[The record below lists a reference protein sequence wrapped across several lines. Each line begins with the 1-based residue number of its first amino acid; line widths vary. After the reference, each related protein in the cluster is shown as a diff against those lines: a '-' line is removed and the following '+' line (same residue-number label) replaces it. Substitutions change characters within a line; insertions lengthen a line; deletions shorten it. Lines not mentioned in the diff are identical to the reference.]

1 MIIYVPWDSI
11 IEKKLTWEQIE
22 EQYDQEWVELI
33 DYDWPEGMPYPQAGT
48 VRVHASDCKT
58 FYSLANKEPR
68 PTRFSDS
75 LRWKGSTSS
84 THNSLLFFDA
94 DRICRFR
101 HGLVSEQG
109 QPQ

>member
-1 MIIYVPWDSI
+1 MFIYVRLDSI

-58 FYSLANKEPR
+58 FYYYSVNFLNLLQFQILWHPPEHQMLVIAAMESQANSGKQ
-68 PTRFSDS
+68 
-75 LRWKGSTSS
+75 G
-84 THNSLLFFDA
+84 LF
-94 DRICRFR
+94 
-101 HGLVSEQG
+101 
-109 QPQ
+109 